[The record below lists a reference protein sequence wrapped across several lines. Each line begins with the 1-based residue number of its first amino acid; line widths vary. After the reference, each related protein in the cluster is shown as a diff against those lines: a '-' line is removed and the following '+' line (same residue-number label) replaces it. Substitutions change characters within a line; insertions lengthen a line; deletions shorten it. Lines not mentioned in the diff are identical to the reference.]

1 MLGNKFV
8 WLFWPTNDYQLKKTE
23 GIYTQIEQI
32 HHSTANA
39 QFISRLGY
47 KHGVL
52 LAHLAE
58 SSLYRSSSW
67 GWILVQDPLLHVTT
81 LSCLS
86 PSVRSNKGKAV
97 NNKIF

>member
-23 GIYTQIEQI
+23 GINTQIEQI

-52 LAHLAE
+52 
-58 SSLYRSSSW
+58 Y
-67 GWILVQDPLLHVTT
+67 
-81 LSCLS
+81 
-86 PSVRSNKGKAV
+86 
-97 NNKIF
+97 